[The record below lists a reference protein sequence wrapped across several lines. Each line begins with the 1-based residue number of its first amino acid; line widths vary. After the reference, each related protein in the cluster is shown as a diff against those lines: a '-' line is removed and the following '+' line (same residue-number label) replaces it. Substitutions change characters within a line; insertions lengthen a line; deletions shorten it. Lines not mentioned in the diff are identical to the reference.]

1 MKRRPLIAIAATLL
15 AATGIAAAQDFPKKQ
30 ITIVV
35 GFEAGGAADHAARV
49 VAKKLTENLGTTVV
63 VDNKPGA
70 GGNIAHEQVARAAA
84 DGSVILLGSVGPL
97 SIAPHLSKL
106 RYDPEKDL
114 APLTMGMNFPNVLV
128 VPPTLGV
135 KTFAEF
141 MALARKNPGKL
152 NYGST
157 GVGSASHLAGELFNA
172 MGGVEIVHIP
182 FKGGAPAMNEL
193 LAGRISAYFAT
204 MSTAGPHIAS
214 GKLIPLATTG
224 LQRAPFLPDLPT
236 VSEAGLKGFSGHQL
250 VCLRRTGQDARADA
264 RSLERG
270 TGQGAEGARGG
281 RRVDARRLAAGA
293 RHPRRTRA
301 HHRRRVQDVGQG
313 DRRSQ
318 DHRGVTGECVRAC
331 AGRRAAPEPR
341 RR

>member
-1 MKRRPLIAIAATLL
+1 MIALP
-15 AATGIAAAQDFPKKQ
+15 AAAPAQDIPKKPL
-30 ITIVV
+30 TIVV

-49 VAKKLTENLGTTVV
+49 VAKRLAENLGTPVV

-70 GGNIAHEQVARAAA
+70 GGNIAHELVARAPA

-97 SIAPHLSKL
+97 AIAPHLTKL

-128 VPPTLGV
+128 VPPSLGV

-141 MALARKNPGKL
+141 IELARRSPGKL

-172 MGGVEIVHIP
+172 IGGVEIVHIP

-204 MSTAGPHIAS
+204 MSTAAPHIAA

-224 LQRAPFLPDLPT
+224 LTRAPFLPDLPT
-236 VSEAGLKGFSGHQL
+236 VSEAGLKGFSATNWYAFVAPGRVPPALLDRWNEEL
-250 VCLRRTGQDARADA
+250 VKALKSPDVADE
-264 RSLERG
+264 L
-270 TGQGAEGARGG
+270 
-281 RRVDARRLAAGA
+281 
-293 RHPRRTRA
+293 TRA
-301 HHRRRVQDVGQG
+301 GLLPAPGTRDDLARTIAQESKTWGRVIAE
-313 DRRSQ
+313 RKI
-318 DHRGVTGECVRAC
+318 TAE
-331 AGRRAAPEPR
+331 
-341 RR
+341 

>member
-1 MKRRPLIAIAATLL
+1 MHLHRRHLVIAATLL
-15 AATGIAAAQDFPKKQ
+15 AAGSACAQDLPKKPL
-30 ITIVV
+30 TIVV
-35 GFEAGGAADHAARV
+35 GFEAGGAADHAARI
-49 VAKKLTENLGTTVV
+49 VAKRLAENLGTTVV

-70 GGNIAHEQVARAAA
+70 GGNIAHELVARAPA

-97 SIAPHLSKL
+97 AIAPHLTKL

-141 MALARKNPGKL
+141 MALAKKSPGKL

-182 FKGGAPAMNEL
+182 FKGGAPAMTEL

-204 MSTAGPHIAS
+204 MSTAAPHLAS
-214 GKLIPLATTG
+214 GKLVALATTG
-224 LQRAPFLPDLPT
+224 LTRAPFLPDLPT
-236 VSEAGLKGFSGHQL
+236 VSEAGLKGFSATNWYAFVAPGKTPSAILDRWNEEL
-250 VCLRRTGQDARADA
+250 VKALKSPEVADE
-264 RSLERG
+264 L
-270 TGQGAEGARGG
+270 
-281 RRVDARRLAAGA
+281 
-293 RHPRRTRA
+293 TRA
-301 HHRRRVQDVGQG
+301 GLLPAPGTRDELARTIAQESRTWGKVIA
-313 DRRSQ
+313 DRKI
-318 DHRGVTGECVRAC
+318 TAE
-331 AGRRAAPEPR
+331 
-341 RR
+341 

>member
-1 MKRRPLIAIAATLL
+1 MRLHRRHLVIAATLL
-15 AATGIAAAQDFPKKQ
+15 AAGWACAQDLPKKPL
-30 ITIVV
+30 TIVV
-35 GFEAGGAADHAARV
+35 GFEAGGAADHAARI
-49 VAKKLTENLGTTVV
+49 VAKRLAENLGTTVV

-70 GGNIAHEQVARAAA
+70 GGNIAHELVARAPA

-97 SIAPHLSKL
+97 AIAPHLTKL

-141 MALARKNPGKL
+141 MALAKKSPGKL

-182 FKGGAPAMNEL
+182 FKGGAPAMTEL

-204 MSTAGPHIAS
+204 MSTAAPHLAS
-214 GKLIPLATTG
+214 GKLVPLATTG
-224 LQRAPFLPDLPT
+224 LTRAPFLPDLPT
-236 VSEAGLKGFSGHQL
+236 VSEAGLKGFSATNWYAFVAPGKTPSAILDRWNEEL
-250 VCLRRTGQDARADA
+250 VKALKSPEVADE
-264 RSLERG
+264 L
-270 TGQGAEGARGG
+270 
-281 RRVDARRLAAGA
+281 
-293 RHPRRTRA
+293 TRA
-301 HHRRRVQDVGQG
+301 GLLPAPGTRDELARTIAQESRTWGKVIA
-313 DRRSQ
+313 DRKI
-318 DHRGVTGECVRAC
+318 TAE
-331 AGRRAAPEPR
+331 
-341 RR
+341 